1 MSIKE
6 HKAALEAAG
15 FTVRGETV
23 LDRMGIEVAGNNM
36 HGFWSKSAD
45 VDAILAKPVSKPTP
59 VFVEP
64 VSEPVEEAPVEDT
77 EE

>member
-15 FTVRGETV
+15 FTVVGDV
-23 LDRMGIEVAGNNM
+23 AVADRMGIVVAEDHP
-36 HGFWSKSAD
+36 HGFWSKSAE
-45 VDAILAKPVSKPTP
+45 VDAILAKPVSKPKP
-59 VFVEP
+59 VVVEP
-64 VSEPVEEAPVEDT
+64 EEEA

>member
-6 HKAALEAAG
+6 HKAALQAAG
-15 FTVRGETV
+15 FTVVGNGVVDHAGITV
-23 LDRMGIEVAGNNM
+23 AEDHP
-36 HGFWSKSAD
+36 HGFWSKSAE
-45 VDAILAKPVSKPTP
+45 VDAILAKPVAKPKPAP

-64 VSEPVEEAPVEDT
+64 EEDA

>member
-15 FTVRGETV
+15 FKVAGDVAV
-23 LDRMGIEVAGNNM
+23 LDRMGIVVAEDHP
-36 HGFWSKSAD
+36 HGFWSKSAE
-45 VDAILAKPVSKPTP
+45 VDAILAKPVAKPKPAP
-59 VFVEP
+59 VVVE
-64 VSEPVEEAPVEDT
+64 EEAPVEDT

>member
-15 FTVRGETV
+15 FTVTGNAVVDHAGITV
-23 LDRMGIEVAGNNM
+23 AEDHP
-36 HGFWSKSAD
+36 HGFWSKSAE
-45 VDAILAKPVSKPTP
+45 VDAILAQPVAKPKPAP

-64 VSEPVEEAPVEDT
+64 VEDT

>member
-23 LDRMGIEVAGNNM
+23 LDHMGIEVAGNNM
-36 HGFWSKSAD
+36 HGFWSKSAE
-45 VDAILAKPVSKPTP
+45 VDAILAKPVAKPKP

-64 VSEPVEEAPVEDT
+64 EPVAEPEEEA

>member
-36 HGFWSKSAD
+36 HGFWSKSAE
-45 VDAILAKPVSKPTP
+45 VDAILAKPVAKPKKAK
-59 VFVEP
+59 
-64 VSEPVEEAPVEDT
+64 PVEAS